1 MTPLYQQALSLYNQ
15 GDYEGAW
22 MLLQDVDLET
32 EQEKKL
38 FKECE
43 KLVTEQATYIIKSY
57 IEEGEFLKAKEL
69 RLDFLTKYGYR
80 APVES
85 IKIPEL
91 EQSSQYYSKQTVD
104 EIEQELIPTDQVPP
118 ITDEGK
124 KFWEKKLVMI
134 TLLFV
139 FILGCVCLFYKNKN
153 GIEIFGSQISDNEIP
168 QEVRTNL
175 NILKSNMQ
183 YEIITIDEKKNIAY
197 CLDKDKKYLYVKY
210 NLETGQVEEKKLSSE
225 DFAGIQYL
233 DEAFYLKN
241 SNSIIFMG
249 GNGWNG
255 MGAGMY
261 ALKLNLS
268 TDKLNEICFARQ
280 VKRVGDYL
288 LAQQMELVV
297 EGDCSASNDYNF
309 YDEYYDYNGN
319 LIDGKTI
326 HKKGYIGK
334 YAIEMSFHVL
344 HKEIRGW
351 YKYEGHTNYMTI
363 QGKIDDD
370 GSFDFLEF
378 SDKMEPFGRF
388 VGQADFEQGTLIGT
402 WNKDGKQL
410 DFFVGK

>member
-1 MTPLYQQALSLYNQ
+1 MISLYQQALSFYNQ

-22 MLLQDVDLET
+22 RLLQNADLET

-38 FKECE
+38 FEECD
-43 KLVTEQATYIIKSY
+43 KLVTEQAAYIIKSY
-57 IEEGEFLKAKEL
+57 IEEGEFQKAKEL
-69 RLDFLTKYGYR
+69 RLDFLTKYGCR
-80 APVES
+80 TPVES
-85 IKIPEL
+85 IKIPEF
-91 EQSSQYYSKQTVD
+91 EQSFPSYSEQVVD
-104 EIEQELIPTDQVPP
+104 EIEQEPIPIDQIPP
-118 ITDEGK
+118 ITDEGRK
-124 KFWEKKLVMI
+124 LGEKRFVMI
-134 TLLFV
+134 TALLV
-139 FILGCVCLFYKNKN
+139 LILGCVCFFYKNEN
-153 GIEIFGSQISDNEIP
+153 GIETFDSQMSDNEISP
-168 QEVRTNL
+168 KVHANL

-183 YEIITIDEKKNIAY
+183 YEIITIDEKNNIAY

-210 NLETGQVEEKKLSSE
+210 NLGTGQVEEKELSSE
-225 DFAGIQYL
+225 DFTGIQYL

-241 SNSIIFMG
+241 SNSIIFIG

-261 ALKLNLS
+261 ALKLNIS

-297 EGDCSASNDYNF
+297 EGDCSANNDYNS

-319 LIDGKTI
+319 LIDGKMI
-326 HKKGYIGK
+326 HEKGYIGK

-363 QGKIDDD
+363 QGKIDDAN
-370 GSFDFLEF
+370 SFDFLEF
-378 SDKMEPFGRF
+378 NDKMEPFGRF
-388 VGQADFEQGTLIGT
+388 VGQADFERRTLLGT
-402 WNKDGKQL
+402 WKKGDKQL